1 MAATRTLT
9 VPHMDKRPNITL
21 KQLEAL
27 YWSANLGTFAAAA
40 DRLAMTQS
48 ALSKRILELE
58 LEVGAPLF
66 DRTGGRA
73 RITEAGARILAKAEA
88 MLNMSDE
95 IMLAARGGA
104 GLRGACRFGLTQLIA
119 FTSLPAL
126 VGAVRRAHPEVVL
139 EPRVAVAEEAL
150 RDVLSGETDFA
161 LAPGRSP
168 SSVLATEYVRS
179 VELAWVSSPRL
190 LPGVA
195 PVTLETLQ
203 HYPVISMSA
212 EAGSTL
218 ALNPWAQGKGVTFQR
233 VVACNSPEAVAAL
246 TIAGLGIS
254 LLARPFAE
262 RFVPSGE
269 LCLLP
274 VAPEVVVPDLDYYLH
289 WRTDNDRLL
298 PKTIRDIALD
308 ICRRG

>member
-1 MAATRTLT
+1 
-9 VPHMDKRPNITL
+9 MDRRPNITL

-27 YWSANLGTFAAAA
+27 YWSATLGTFASAA

-58 LEVGAPLF
+58 QEVGAALF
-66 DRTGGRA
+66 DRSGGRP
-73 RITEAGARILAKAEA
+73 RITEAGERIVAKAEQ
-88 MLNMSDE
+88 MLNLSDQ
-95 IMLAARGGA
+95 IMLAARGSS
-104 GLRGACRFGLTQLIA
+104 GLRGTCRFGLTQLIA
-119 FTSLPAL
+119 LTSLPAL

-168 SSVLATEYVRS
+168 SSVLETEFLRS

-190 LPGVA
+190 LPDVA

-203 HYPVISMSA
+203 QYPVISMSA
-212 EAGSTL
+212 EAGSTM
-218 ALNPWAQGKGVTFQR
+218 ALNPWAQGKGLTFKR

-274 VAPEVVVPDLDYYLH
+274 VAPEVVVPDFDYYLH
-289 WRTDNDRLL
+289 WRSDNDRVL
-298 PKTIRDIALD
+298 PRTIREIALD
-308 ICRRG
+308 VCRVTPPPKDA

>member
-1 MAATRTLT
+1 ME
-9 VPHMDKRPNITL
+9 KRPNITL

-27 YWSANLGTFAAAA
+27 YWSASLGTFAAAA

-58 LEVGAPLF
+58 QEVGAQLF
-66 DRTGGRA
+66 DRSFGRP
-73 RITEAGARILAKAEA
+73 RLTDAGQRLVIKAEQ
-88 MLNMSDE
+88 MLNLSDE
-95 IMLAARGGA
+95 IMVAARGSS
-104 GLRGACRFGLTQLIA
+104 GLRGTCRFGLTQLIA
-119 FTSLPAL
+119 LTSLPAL
-126 VGAVRRAHPEVVL
+126 VSAVRRAHPEVVL
-139 EPRVAVAEEAL
+139 EPRVEVAEMAL

-168 SSVLATEYVRS
+168 SSVLAVEFVRS
-179 VELAWVSSPRL
+179 VELAWVAA
-190 LPGVA
+190 PGLIPGDETVS
-195 PVTLETLQ
+195 LEMLQ
-203 HYPVISMSA
+203 QYPVISMSA

-218 ALNPWAQGKGVTFQR
+218 ATNPWAQGRGLTFQR

-269 LCLLP
+269 LRLLN
-274 VAPEVVVPDLDYYLH
+274 VAPDVAVPDFDYFLH
-289 WRTDNDRLL
+289 WRTDNERVL
-298 PKTIRDIALD
+298 PRAIRDIALKV
-308 ICRRG
+308 CRTAPASAQGD